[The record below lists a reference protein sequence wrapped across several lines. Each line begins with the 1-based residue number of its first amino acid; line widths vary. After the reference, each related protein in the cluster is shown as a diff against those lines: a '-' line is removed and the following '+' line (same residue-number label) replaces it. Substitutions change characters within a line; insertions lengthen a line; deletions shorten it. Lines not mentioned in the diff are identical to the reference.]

1 MNTNTEVFT
10 SGYSLI
16 ETDED
21 RQIKAKV
28 DELKKIR
35 DRKNKSQSAIKAI
48 IGGGVLA
55 HAIKDDNFARSLITA
70 IEKTITKD
78 SEIEKI
84 TPTLNNLR
92 KKLGIA
98 VKDMPTASPDAPETH
113 QTPPSTTN
121 TPINF

>member
-1 MNTNTEVFT
+1 MSDKEIFT

-70 IEKTITKD
+70 IEATITKD
-78 SEIEKI
+78 SELEKI

-98 VKDMPTASPDAPETH
+98 VKDMPTASPDAPQATQNQNSSDTH
-113 QTPPSTTN
+113 IQ
-121 TPINF
+121 F

>member
-1 MNTNTEVFT
+1 MSDKEIFT

-70 IEKTITKD
+70 IEATISKE
-78 SEIEKI
+78 SELEKI

-98 VKDMPTASPDAPETH
+98 VKDMPDASPDAPVST
-113 QTPPSTTN
+113 QTVQGTN
-121 TPINF
+121 IPIQF

>member
-1 MNTNTEVFT
+1 MSDKEVFT

-16 ETDED
+16 ATSED
-21 RQIKAKV
+21 DQIKAKV

-48 IGGGVLA
+48 IGSGALSYAVQ
-55 HAIKDDNFARSLITA
+55 DDNFARSLITA
-70 IEKTITKD
+70 IEATITKD
-78 SEIEKI
+78 TEIEKI

-98 VKDMPTASPDAPETH
+98 VKEVADASSDAPETH
-113 QTPPSTTN
+113 QTPPSTN
-121 TPINF
+121 TGINF

>member
-48 IGGGVLA
+48 IGSGALSYAVQ
-55 HAIKDDNFARSLITA
+55 DDNFARSLITA

-98 VKDMPTASPDAPETH
+98 VKDMPTASPDAPVST
-113 QTPPSTTN
+113 QTAQGTN

>member
-16 ETDED
+16 ATSED
-21 RQIKAKV
+21 DQIKAKV

-55 HAIKDDNFARSLITA
+55 HAIKDDNFARSLIIA
-70 IEKTITKD
+70 IEATISKE
-78 SEIEKI
+78 SELEKI

-98 VKDMPTASPDAPETH
+98 VKDMPTASPDAPQAT
-113 QTPPSTTN
+113 QTPPSTN
-121 TPINF
+121 TGINF

>member
-1 MNTNTEVFT
+1 MSDKEVFT

-16 ETDED
+16 ATSED
-21 RQIKAKV
+21 DQIKAKV

-48 IGGGVLA
+48 IGSGALSYAVQ
-55 HAIKDDNFARSLITA
+55 DDDFARSLITA
-70 IEKTITKD
+70 IEATITKD
-78 SEIEKI
+78 TEIEKI

-98 VKDMPTASPDAPETH
+98 VKDMPDASPDAPETH
-113 QTPPSTTN
+113 QTPPSTN

>member
-1 MNTNTEVFT
+1 MSDKEVFT

-55 HAIKDDNFARSLITA
+55 HAVQDDNFARSLITA

-98 VKDMPTASPDAPETH
+98 VKEVADASSDAPDLT
-113 QTPPSTTN
+113 QTANSTN

>member
-1 MNTNTEVFT
+1 MSDKEVFT

-16 ETDED
+16 ATSED
-21 RQIKAKV
+21 DQIKAKV

-48 IGGGVLA
+48 IGSGALSYAVQ
-55 HAIKDDNFARSLITA
+55 DDNFARSLITA
-70 IEKTITKD
+70 IEATITKD
-78 SEIEKI
+78 TEIEKI

-98 VKDMPTASPDAPETH
+98 VKDMPDASPDAPETA
-113 QTPPSTTN
+113 QGTN

>member
-1 MNTNTEVFT
+1 MSDKEVFT

-55 HAIKDDNFARSLITA
+55 HAVNDDNFARSLITA
-70 IEKTITKD
+70 IEATITKD

-92 KKLGIA
+92 KKLGIS
-98 VKDMPTASPDAPETH
+98 VKEATTASPDAPVST
-113 QTPPSTTN
+113 QTAHGTN
-121 TPINF
+121 TPISF

>member
-1 MNTNTEVFT
+1 MSDKEVFT

-16 ETDED
+16 ATSED
-21 RQIKAKV
+21 DQIKAKV

-55 HAIKDDNFARSLITA
+55 HAVQDDNFARSLITA
-70 IEKTITKD
+70 IEATISKE
-78 SEIEKI
+78 SELEKI

-98 VKDMPTASPDAPETH
+98 VKDMPTASPDAPQAT
-113 QTPPSTTN
+113 QNQNSSD
-121 TPINF
+121 TPIQF

>member
-16 ETDED
+16 ATSED
-21 RQIKAKV
+21 DQIKAKV

-55 HAIKDDNFARSLITA
+55 HAIKDDNFARSLIAA

-92 KKLGIA
+92 RKLGIA
-98 VKDMPTASPDAPETH
+98 VKEVADASPDAPETH
-113 QTPPSTTN
+113 QTPPSTN
-121 TPINF
+121 TPIQF

>member
-1 MNTNTEVFT
+1 MSDKEIFT

-70 IEKTITKD
+70 IEATITKD
-78 SEIEKI
+78 SELEKI

-98 VKDMPTASPDAPETH
+98 VKDMPDASPDAPVST
-113 QTPPSTTN
+113 QTVQGTN
-121 TPINF
+121 IPIQF

>member
-16 ETDED
+16 ATSED
-21 RQIKAKV
+21 DQIKAKV

-48 IGGGVLA
+48 IGSGALSYAVQ
-55 HAIKDDNFARSLITA
+55 DDNFARSLITA
-70 IEKTITKD
+70 IETTITKD
-78 SEIEKI
+78 TEIEKI

-98 VKDMPTASPDAPETH
+98 VKEATTASPDAPVST
-113 QTPPSTTN
+113 QTPPSTN
-121 TPINF
+121 NWD

>member
-1 MNTNTEVFT
+1 MSDKEIFT

-70 IEKTITKD
+70 IEATITKD
-78 SEIEKI
+78 SELEKI

-98 VKDMPTASPDAPETH
+98 VKDMPDASPDAPVST
-113 QTPPSTTN
+113 QTVQGTN

>member
-1 MNTNTEVFT
+1 MSDKEVFT

-70 IEKTITKD
+70 IEATISKE
-78 SEIEKI
+78 SELEKI

-98 VKDMPTASPDAPETH
+98 VKDMPTASPDAPHDT
-113 QTPPSTTN
+113 QNQNSSD
-121 TPINF
+121 TPIQF

>member
-16 ETDED
+16 ATSED
-21 RQIKAKV
+21 DQIKSKI

-55 HAIKDDNFARSLITA
+55 HAVQDDNFARSLITA
-70 IEKTITKD
+70 IEATISKE
-78 SEIEKI
+78 SELEKI

-98 VKDMPTASPDAPETH
+98 VKDMPDASPDAPETH
-113 QTPPSTTN
+113 QTPPSTN

>member
-1 MNTNTEVFT
+1 MSDKEIFT

-55 HAIKDDNFARSLITA
+55 HAIKDDNFARSLIIA
-70 IEKTITKD
+70 IEATISKE
-78 SEIEKI
+78 SELEKI

-98 VKDMPTASPDAPETH
+98 VRGRLRKRKIKHAKPVAAVAMA
-113 QTPPSTTN
+113 
-121 TPINF
+121 